1 MNSWETCVS
10 TALIGVNRQLPN
22 INPPHPAIE
31 SYAAQLQE
39 QPPGTQLLSIA
50 SLLSAYQQAGRQLSP
65 HQYQQKPAD
74 PQDLPPCEGLAAD
87 YCQTVLVERGATQS
101 QQLLPQLLALLDQ
114 ANRSVPYQLLP
125 ALLEWGHSAPA
136 LRPAILPVLGNRGRW
151 LADQNPRWAY
161 GRAAGDM
168 PRDLAVIQEQWEN
181 GNLNERLAAL
191 QIWRQEQPNEA
202 RQALGKCWN
211 QEKAGDRQSYLAVL
225 AIGLSQEDEEFLEKS
240 LSDRAVGVRQKAAS
254 LLGQFPSRYRR
265 RIGQIAVQWLHIEA
279 GEQGCRAQITLPKT
293 VQPEWLEEGLSDKPP
308 QDNLLVTDVPSW
320 LLLQVLISTDLY
332 RWGADLDVTPESLI
346 RAVLNLRHHNVLI
359 LSGWVIAAI
368 QQQRLD
374 WIRALLDAGGSLLP
388 DAYVLK
394 LLAALPNNGER
405 EHYLLQLLRIDRPAA
420 EGDRSRLT
428 PTMLLFLTNFPM
440 GWSEEL
446 SQLVVQKITDY
457 LKRSGDRWQT
467 GDEEYHR
474 LCQEAGYQL
483 HQNLLPAMVEL
494 RALFQETKIRHQ
506 QPLDKCIEIL
516 EFCSSMRLAFHDL
529 HGCSTL

>member
-1 MNSWETCVS
+1 MNSWETCIS

-22 INPPHPAIE
+22 INLPHPAIG
-31 SYAAQLQE
+31 SYAAQLQA

-50 SLLSAYQQAGRQLSP
+50 SLLSAYHKAGRQIDSG
-65 HQYQQKPAD
+65 QYPLAPAI
-74 PQDLPPCEGLAAD
+74 PQDLQPCVDLAAAC
-87 YCQTVLVERGATQS
+87 CQAVLVERATTQS
-101 QQLLPQLLALLDQ
+101 RKLLPELLELLGQ

-125 ALLEWGHSAPA
+125 ALLDWGHREPS
-136 LRPAILPVLGNRGRW
+136 LKSAILPVLGNRGRW
-151 LADQNPRWAY
+151 LANQNPQWAY
-161 GRAAGDM
+161 GQGAGGV
-168 PRDLAVIQEQWEN
+168 PIDLAIVQEQWEN
-181 GNLNERLAAL
+181 GNLHERLAAL
-191 QIWRQEQPNEA
+191 QTWRREDSNAA
-202 RQALGKCWN
+202 RQALSQCWN
-211 QEKAGDRQSYLAVL
+211 REKAGDRQSYLEVL
-225 AIGLSQEDEEFLEKS
+225 EIGLSQEDEEFLEKS

-308 QDNLLVTDVPSW
+308 KDNLLVTDVPSW

-359 LSGWVIAAI
+359 LSGWVTAAV

-374 WIRALLDAGGSLLP
+374 WTRALLDAGGTLLP
-388 DAYVLK
+388 QADLLK

-405 EHYLLQLLRIDRPAA
+405 EHYLLRLLKIDRPSA
-420 EGDRSRLT
+420 EGERS
-428 PTMLLFLTNFPM
+428 MLLLLIDFPM
-440 GWSEEL
+440 VWSEEL
-446 SQLVVQKITDY
+446 SQIVVQKIGDY
-457 LKRSGDRWQT
+457 LKRSGERWQA
-467 GDEEYHR
+467 GDEDYHR
-474 LCQEAGYQL
+474 LCLEAGYQL

-494 RALFQETKIRHQ
+494 RSCFQETKIRHQ

-516 EFCSSMRLAFHDL
+516 EFCSSMRLAFHDIQ
-529 HGCSTL
+529 G